1 MRHPIPSRLAAGAAA
16 AGLALI
22 LSACSGG
29 SSESEQPAEQN
40 GSAAEQTSAPADDA
54 LTQLKEDEL
63 ADVLNGFTHDGK
75 SFSVVDGQPPEMQDI
90 IERFEQ
96 ADIEPAA
103 CKDVFIELMTKP
115 SADAPNAAAV
125 SEDYSYTA
133 AIASFETADDAT
145 TALQDIID
153 TNSACQDIT
162 MTVGGQTLE
171 MTMSADYIDVPG
183 AGQAVETVTSSP
195 AIPDEK
201 QHSVSAVVR
210 NGLVTGSAMVGSSTE
225 RSVGLVT
232 DLVKAY
238 DDAAS

>member
-1 MRHPIPSRLAAGAAA
+1 
-16 AGLALI
+16 
-22 LSACSGG
+22 
-29 SSESEQPAEQN
+29 
-40 GSAAEQTSAPADDA
+40 
-54 LTQLKEDEL
+54 
-63 ADVLNGFTHDGK
+63 
-75 SFSVVDGQPPEMQDI
+75 
-90 IERFEQ
+90 
-96 ADIEPAA
+96 
-103 CKDVFIELMTKP
+103 
-115 SADAPNAAAV
+115 
-125 SEDYSYTA
+125 
-133 AIASFETADDAT
+133 
-145 TALQDIID
+145 
-153 TNSACQDIT
+153 
-162 MTVGGQTLE
+162 MTVVGQTLE